1 MRRRSSSGV
10 SREEGRSGL
19 CGSFADVF
27 VLASKSKMAKQTN
40 AGAYVG
46 RSAMMHCP
54 PRGFGYS
61 LRVCFPSAPCFPRFL
76 GKRAR
81 IGMSRAAP
89 GCCRLLPASSAPEL
103 LAAPGDS
110 QFLAIPSALGL
121 PASRASWALG
131 KTPTKVSQ
139 ASNAS
144 LAAASSCCRSSCRR
158 HLSKF

>member
-1 MRRRSSSGV
+1 
-10 SREEGRSGL
+10 
-19 CGSFADVF
+19 
-27 VLASKSKMAKQTN
+27 
-40 AGAYVG
+40 
-46 RSAMMHCP
+46 MMYCP

-89 GCCRLLPASSAPEL
+89 GCCRLLLASSAPEL

-144 LAAASSCCRSSCRR
+144 LAAASSCCRSSGKFP
-158 HLSKF
+158 LSVTEGAGQSCKRFMFKRNGIA